1 VRLKALFRTSVR
13 FLILAGALL
22 AFAALL
28 FVVWPLPQG
37 LTAYQKTA
45 SVRIYDRHGMLLRE
59 LYSQDNGRQIPL
71 LANEIP
77 EHVKKAFLSAEDHR
91 FYQHLGVSPTAVIRA
106 LVQNIKARHV
116 VSGGSTISQQLSR
129 TLMPRPRTLAGK
141 VKEALW
147 AVRLELHLSKDEVL
161 AQYLNRIS
169 FGNNTFGL
177 ESASQLYFGKHAST
191 LSLGQAALLASLPRG
206 PTAYNPY
213 RRKDQL
219 ESRRQWVLRRA
230 AAAQFF
236 QRDEVASAAAEAVD
250 LTVFERTFRAPH
262 FVQYVKETV
271 ARLKLDNATEIYTT
285 LDFTLQQH
293 LEEIVSQEVQALKE
307 RHVTNAA
314 AVVLDNATGEVLA
327 YQGSADFFDASIQG
341 QVDGVHMLRQP
352 GSALKPFVYAEAFRR
367 GYSPATIIPDLETSF
382 QSTRGSYTPKNYD
395 RRAHGPTRAR
405 EALANS
411 YNVPAIRLANALG
424 VDSVLHSLRRAGF
437 ESLQKS
443 AEYYGLGLALGNG
456 EVTLWEL
463 ARAYAGLAN
472 GGRLRPLRVL
482 LTAKNANNQVI
493 DTKEDRA
500 SRRFADKKA
509 VALVTH
515 VLADNAAR
523 ASAFGLTNA
532 LRLPFPVA
540 AKTGTS
546 KGYSDNWTVG
556 FSHEVTV
563 AVWAGNFDGEPM
575 VHVSGITGA
584 GPVFKRAMVQAMQ
597 ARVPEPLIDT
607 QGLAERRVCPLSGE
621 LASDSCPGSF
631 SELFTPTTVPNRVC
645 PMHRELR
652 AALTA
657 SEQQQCLRLAMAA
670 GQLSDLGVDYYA
682 WAQNEGLSDSP
693 WLAAKCLQ
701 DDPREVAQKAK
712 ILHPENGAEFV
723 LFSDLPLEAQAIPLR
738 VRAATAIGD
747 LRLSID
753 GAPSQTLA
761 PPFSTK
767 LPAKSGSHVVSLQSA
782 EGTVID
788 TVSYSVRAESAL

>member
-1 VRLKALFRTSVR
+1 MRLKALFKMSIK
-13 FLILAGALL
+13 FLMLVFALFALAAL
-22 AFAALL
+22 AFVL
-28 FVVWPLPQG
+28 WPLPHG
-37 LTAYQKTA
+37 LTDYQKTA
-45 SVRIYDRHGMLLRE
+45 SVRIYDRHGTLLRE
-59 LYSQDNGRQIPL
+59 VHSQDNGRQVPL
-71 LANEIP
+71 LASNIP
-77 EHVKKAFLSAEDHR
+77 EQVKKAFLSAEDHR
-91 FYQHLGVSPTAVIRA
+91 FYQHLGVSPTAVLRA
-106 LVQNIKARHV
+106 LVQNVKAGHV

-141 VKEALW
+141 LKEALW

-213 RRKDQL
+213 RRQAQL

-230 AAAQFF
+230 VASKMF
-236 QRDEVASAAAEAVD
+236 RSEEVQSAAAEAVD

-262 FVQYVKETV
+262 FVQYVKDSA

-285 LDFTLQQH
+285 LDFQLQQQ
-293 LEEIVSQEVQALKE
+293 LEEIVSQEVHALKE

-314 AVVLDNATGEVLA
+314 AVILDNATGEVLA

-341 QVDGVHMLRQP
+341 QVDGVQMLRQP

-424 VDSVLHSLRRAGF
+424 VESVLHGLHRAGF

-463 ARAYAGLAN
+463 ARAYAGLSN
-472 GGRLRPLRVL
+472 GGRLRPLRVV
-482 LTAKNANNQVI
+482 LTAKDANNQVV
-493 DTKEDRA
+493 DTHEEKLN
-500 SRRFADKKA
+500 RRFAEKKA

-563 AVWAGNFDGEPM
+563 AVWAGNFNGEPM

-597 ARVPEPLIDT
+597 TRVPAPLTDT
-607 QGLAERRVCPLSGE
+607 EGLVEQRVCPLSGE
-621 LASDSCPGSF
+621 LAGDFCPGAL
-631 SELFTPTTVPNRVC
+631 SELFTPQTAPTRAC

-652 AALTA
+652 DAMTA
-657 SEQQQCLRLAMAA
+657 SEKQQCLRLAMAA

-693 WLAAKCLQ
+693 WLAAKCLK
-701 DDPREVAQKAK
+701 DDPRETTQMAK

-723 LFSDLPLEAQAIPLR
+723 LFSDLPLEAQSIPFR
-738 VRAATAIGD
+738 VRAVTATGE

-753 GAPSQTLA
+753 GAPSQRLH
-761 PPFSTK
+761 PPFSTR
-767 LPAKSGSHVVSLQSA
+767 LPAESGAHVVSLQNA